1 MKKLFTVL
9 LALMMALSLAACG
22 AKSASYDTAATAE
35 AEYGYG
41 GSSGMPQE
49 APEEYW
55 DADSAVTANEAKKDA
70 KMIYRAS
77 LDMQTLDFDKAM
89 ADITALVD
97 KTGGYFENKSISSY
111 SSNYRN
117 ASLTVRVP
125 SEQYESF
132 CNQVGELCH
141 VTWSDSSA
149 ENITQTYYDTQSR
162 LETAKIKLDRLQE
175 LLSKAT
181 SMEDIITIESA
192 ISETEYEIEGLSG
205 TLRNYDAL
213 VSYSTVCLNLSEV
226 YRLSGTEDAPK
237 TFGEKLGNAFSE
249 GLREAGEMLE
259 NIALWLVYNW
269 LSLLI
274 WAAILVAGIALVR
287 RVRKGVKLPKFGGKK
302 KNAAAAEE
310 TNKTEE

>member
-22 AKSASYDTAATAE
+22 AKSASYDSAAE
-35 AEYGYG
+35 ADYGYSG
-41 GSSGMPQE
+41 GMGQAQE
-49 APEEYW
+49 APAEYW
-55 DADSAVTANEAKKDA
+55 NADSAVTVGDAKKDT

-89 ADITALVD
+89 ADITALVE

-111 SSNYRN
+111 SSNYRS

-125 SEQYESF
+125 SEKYESF

-162 LETAKIKLDRLQE
+162 LETAQIKLDRLQE

-181 SMEDIITIESA
+181 NMEDIITIESA
-192 ISETEYEIEGLSG
+192 ISDTEYEIEGLSG
-205 TLRNYDAL
+205 TLRNFDAL
-213 VSYSTVCLNLSEV
+213 VSYSTVSLNLSEV

-237 TFGEKLGNAFSE
+237 TFGEKLANAFTE
-249 GLREAGEMLE
+249 GIREAGETLE
-259 NIALWLVYNW
+259 GIALWLVYNW

-274 WAAILVAGIALVR
+274 WVAILVSAVALVR
-287 RVRKGVKLPKFGGKK
+287 RVRKGVKLPKPGKK
-302 KNAAAAEE
+302 KATAAPTEE
-310 TNKTEE
+310 TKKTEE